1 MPSVIGDIAKFLW
14 SIGVEGLKRESTR
27 ILKDVRLQGPP
38 FIYIICI
45 LNNVKAVRSG
55 VTGALVSQCCKC
67 ILG

>member
-1 MPSVIGDIAKFLW
+1 MLSVIGNIAKFLL
-14 SIGVEGLKRESTR
+14 SIGVEGLKRESIRT
-27 ILKDVRLQGPP
+27 LKDVRFQGPP

-55 VTGALVSQCCKC
+55 VTGALVSQCCRC